1 MPPKVVTCVIKLP
14 KSSTGLESLK
24 FAHQI
29 FSILL
34 DNPQLP
40 WIQRGNNLRY
50 PLREEIAPA
59 PNAPDRTRETVV
71 GLSIV
76 RTNGLIHQGSK
87 TDESFSGPAGPIA
100 RSLEKI
106 RHNPSVFF
114 TAAGKI

>member
-24 FAHQI
+24 F
-29 FSILL
+29 
-34 DNPQLP
+34 
-40 WIQRGNNLRY
+40 
-50 PLREEIAPA
+50 A